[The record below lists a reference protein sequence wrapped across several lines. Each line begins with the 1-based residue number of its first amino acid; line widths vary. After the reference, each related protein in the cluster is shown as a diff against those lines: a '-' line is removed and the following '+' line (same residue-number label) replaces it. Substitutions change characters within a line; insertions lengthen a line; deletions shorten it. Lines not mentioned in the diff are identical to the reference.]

1 MELPFELLLY
11 ADSAISASPGHP
23 VLWIENLSL
32 VLLTENLSLNERGC
46 NLQRAD

>member
-32 VLLTENLSLNERGC
+32 VLSDRKFIA
-46 NLQRAD
+46 R